1 MKQQLQQMEELV
13 EVISLDSCI
22 SIYSYLM
29 LFGKT
34 TPARLREVTG
44 QSKATMFRNLA
55 KLSQVGVLQKE
66 DIESVEDKRYS
77 THYYISKNLVDFAKS
92 LYSSKLSEFARGAGK
107 ADLIRRWLSQV
118 EALPYS
124 LHQHTSRLILIA
136 AQRSLT
142 ANGTTCNAVSKFL
155 SFRLADLEA
164 VGALHKKLQSVV
176 EYIDQ
181 KETVAKRDF
190 KCPLKHPVAISISVV
205 ALNPKGLPKDSGT
218 IVEVEEC

>member
-1 MKQQLQQMEELV
+1 MKWQLQQMEELV
-13 EVISLDSCI
+13 EVISLDSCM

-55 KLSQVGVLQKE
+55 RLTRAGVLQKE

-77 THYYISKNLVDFAKS
+77 THYYISKNLVDYAKS

-107 ADLIRRWLSQV
+107 ANLIREWLSQM
-118 EALPYS
+118 ESLPYS
-124 LHQHTSRLILIA
+124 LHQHTSRLILVA

-142 ANGTTCNAVSKFL
+142 DNDTPCNAVSKFL
-155 SFRLADLEA
+155 SFRLADLDE
-164 VGALHKKLQSVV
+164 VGMLHKKLRSVV
-176 EYIDQ
+176 EYIDR

-190 KCPLKHPVAISISVV
+190 KRPLKNPVVISISVV
-205 ALNPKGLPKDSGT
+205 ALNPKGLPQDSGT
-218 IVEVEEC
+218 LVEIEEC